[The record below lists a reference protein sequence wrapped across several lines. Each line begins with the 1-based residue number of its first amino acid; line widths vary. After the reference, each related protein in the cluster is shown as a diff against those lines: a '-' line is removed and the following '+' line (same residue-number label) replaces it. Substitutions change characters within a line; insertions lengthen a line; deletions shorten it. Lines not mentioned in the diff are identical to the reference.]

1 MSDYDDDCSKMPAAA
16 RREDKA
22 AGLLST
28 LDDFDDAPSLL
39 FPDYDSDAEPR
50 TRREREYQAA
60 SDAAKEL
67 RINELLMAEELLME
81 QEAAAQVQEICTALN
96 LKRVPGLDGEYHHL
110 DCPSENDGPERPH
123 NYCLDKDPPKRAKL
137 AHQ

>member
-1 MSDYDDDCSKMPAAA
+1 MFYPDYDDDCSKMPAA

-22 AGLLST
+22 VGLLSA
-28 LDDFDDAPSLL
+28 LDDFDDAPSDAEPRRTYLL

-60 SDAAKEL
+60 IDAAK
-67 RINELLMAEELLME
+67 E